1 MIYLAKAATAPASL
15 ANLQSYTGQDVMD
28 QLLADFHEKCYL
40 CEQAELTKV
49 EIDHFEPHYKRT
61 KAHLVF
67 DWNNLFYS
75 CGHCNGTKSNTF
87 PIHNCTD
94 ASLKILSQLRYHI
107 GSTSLIASITVSAT
121 NRNPTSVTTADL
133 LNKIYSGNTPIRKI
147 EARSIVSKVLRQCK
161 SFFQKVSIYISS
173 TDADEK
179 AALKSSISN
188 DLVPNSEFISI
199 LAWHIIDN
207 GLASD
212 FSSELQSLGY

>member
-1 MIYLAKAATAPASL
+1 MIYLRKTATAPASL
-15 ANLQSYTGQDVMD
+15 ANQQSYTEQDVLD
-28 QLLADFHEKCYL
+28 QLFADFHEKCYL

-49 EIDHFEPHYKRT
+49 EIDHFEPHHNRT

-94 ASLKILSQLRYHI
+94 VSLKILSQLRYHI
-107 GSTSLIASITVSAT
+107 GSTNLIARITVSAA
-121 NRNPTSVTTADL
+121 NHNPTTQATADL

-147 EARSIVSKVLRQCK
+147 EARSITSKAQRHCK
-161 SFFQKVSIYISS
+161 VFFQKVSAYIASIDVYER
-173 TDADEK
+173 T
-179 AALKSSISN
+179 ALKASISN
-188 DLVPNSEFISI
+188 DLVPKTEFISI
-199 LAWHIIDN
+199 LAWHIIDK

-212 FSSELQSLGY
+212 FSSELQALGY